1 MFRGLNSFVVVV
13 VEAIAAIVHN
23 LRMLGVED
31 HAIDVV
37 HLDVPIR
44 THGVPMDSK
53 QCIKVRL
60 LRRLQLVVEVYSNTY
75 NVSKQLPSG

>member
-44 THGVPMDSK
+44 IHGVPMDSK
-53 QCIKVRL
+53 QCITVRL
-60 LRRLQLVVEVYSNTY
+60 LRRLQLVVEVYGNTY
-75 NVSKQLPSG
+75 NVSKQLQGG